1 MMSKDIARNVA
12 LVTYGN
18 LFLQGKGAEFDIDT
32 LITHNCYGLD
42 FVDPPIEGIAGS
54 SKILASD
61 TSKWFSYLKDQGA
74 KKLKLYFKK
83 SEQSDLPDHI
93 SSAFVGGGSHWF
105 IEVQFDS
112 TSDLY
117 LSEWIP
123 SGDIGNDTRKTHYLR
138 FNRDLTPIDDTSLS
152 VSEAREKLRA
162 VLQELSDFVGGFEHT
177 KHWMG
182 NFEYAIHTLK
192 EFEPQVADEFL
203 PAGIYSKEAHQLL
216 QAAFASWV
224 FGGMGSFNDMAHM
237 AMSSDNHKSHAQ
249 LSEELYSAICDAVVS
264 ASNRCP

>member
-1 MMSKDIARNVA
+1 MSKNIARNVA

-54 SKILASD
+54 IKVLASD
-61 TSKWFSYLKDQGA
+61 TNKWFSYLKDQGA
-74 KKLKLYFKK
+74 KKLKLFFKN

-105 IEVQFDS
+105 IEVQFIS

-123 SGDIGNDTRKTHYLR
+123 SDGSGIDRRKTHYLR
-138 FNRDLTPIDDTSLS
+138 FNRDMTHLDDPSLS
-152 VSEAREKLRA
+152 VSESREKLDT
-162 VLQELSDFVGGFEHT
+162 VLRELSDFAGEFEHVKT
-177 KHWMG
+177 WVS
-182 NFEYAIHTLK
+182 NFENARNTLT
-192 EFEPQVADEFL
+192 EFEPKVADEFL
-203 PAGIYSKEAHQLL
+203 PAGIYSKEARQLIE
-216 QAAFASWV
+216 AAFASWV
-224 FGGMGSFNDMAHM
+224 FGGMGSWNDMAHM
-237 AMSSDNHKSHAQ
+237 AMSSDNHKSHTT
-249 LSEELYSAICDAVVS
+249 LSEELYSAICDAVAS
-264 ASNRCP
+264 AVNNSP